1 MTIKEAIKHCEER
14 AKKCDECG
22 KEHAQL
28 AEWLNELL
36 RYREMDKK
44 LREAYGDCDGLLERF
59 VGLLCEHAG
68 IDIGEPIKVRL
79 LTDEDVDKWDAYREI
94 GTVEECREAVE
105 KQKPKAPKDSLKIKP
120 VIDENGAYVDADVTV
135 YLLCPNCGEMV
146 GIDENVDKFCHEC
159 GQAIQWDNLEGM
171 EDGTGQV

>member
-94 GTVEECREAVE
+94 GTVEECREAME
-105 KQKPKAPKDSLKIKP
+105 KQKVKYIKKEAWSPTCCPTCGYELSTHMGDGYYKQLTYLKRCPK
-120 VIDENGAYVDADVTV
+120 
-135 YLLCPNCGEMV
+135 
-146 GIDENVDKFCHEC
+146 C
-159 GQAIQWDNLEGM
+159 GQLITWNRSTNYEKW
-171 EDGTGQV
+171 E